1 MPCAA
6 RMASRLILSTP
17 PLVRPPVLGWPL
29 ARPGFPAPAISNLFY
44 FKFCSRYVRS
54 GPLSTNFA
62 PLGSL
67 LAAPRARGADHEY
80 FRQDYVQDFSSR
92 RGDGLGRRAPKLLHR
107 PTGLRHQGFP
117 VGRPRHPSMWR
128 RSSTES
134 VDGRAEARLEAF
146 DRRSHEA
153 A

>member
-6 RMASRLILSTP
+6 RIASRLILSTAP
-17 PLVRPPVLGWPL
+17 FWRPPVFGSPL
-29 ARPGFPAPAISNLFY
+29 ARPGFPGPAISNLFY
-44 FKFCSRYVRS
+44 LKSCSRYVR
-54 GPLSTNFA
+54 PWPDVNDFA
-62 PLGSL
+62 PHGSL

-117 VGRPRHPSMWR
+117 VGAPAASIDVAAILNGKRRRPG
-128 RSSTES
+128 RSSIGS
-134 VDGRAEARLEAF
+134 V
-146 DRRSHEA
+146 RSSIS
-153 A
+153 

>member
-1 MPCAA
+1 
-6 RMASRLILSTP
+6 MASRLILSTP

-117 VGRPRHPSMWR
+117 VGAPAASIDVAAILNGKRRRPG
-128 RSSTES
+128 RSSIGS
-134 VDGRAEARLEAF
+134 V
-146 DRRSHEA
+146 RSSIS
-153 A
+153 

>member
-6 RMASRLILSTP
+6 RIASRLILSTP

-29 ARPGFPAPAISNLFY
+29 ARPGFPRTRHFKPFLFQILFTICTLWPAVND
-44 FKFCSRYVRS
+44 
-54 GPLSTNFA
+54 FA